1 MTSLRKRLG
10 LLAATA
16 TVAAVALTG
25 CASGSSPSPSASSTS
40 LPDSSQN
47 LTYIPSAFPL
57 NLDIPA
63 NPAEIGVNA
72 VVSQVLQP
80 LVKFD
85 GKKATADLATSWTW
99 TDPTT
104 LKLTLR
110 KGVTFSDGKA
120 FTAADVKASFDVYIA
135 ANSPAFSAQFAP
147 IMSTAA
153 TDDHTFTITTSQPV
167 GTLVNFL
174 SFVYIGEAGKV
185 TQADYWNKPVG
196 TGPFKVTE
204 YVPND
209 HVALARNDSYWGTKA
224 KLKTLTFKKV
234 SDVSSK
240 VTALSNNEAQVVGD
254 VPSDQIDSVKAID
267 GVKLQTADSYSY
279 FFVWFENSKSPLN
292 NVKVRKAMFEALDI
306 PTIAKSLY
314 GNTASAMDSFCP
326 PTAFG
331 CTTAKLPSYNPK
343 DAKKLLADAGYP
355 KGFSTDIIFSTV
367 NGSNITDLAPALISS
382 WKAIGV
388 TVTPRGEDQATWLAD
403 FSALNWQQDLQVN
416 QTLTGDAD
424 YTLNRLYSCAAKRL
438 GYCNP
443 SLDTLLTKAQQS
455 TDQTERLGLY
465 KQATTVLEKD
475 LPFIPLLNL
484 KVNDAVRSNVKGL
497 SIPPTEFIDFSSVY
511 LH

>member
-1 MTSLRKRLG
+1 MTALSKRLG
-10 LLAATA
+10 LLAA
-16 TVAAVALTG
+16 VAAVAALTLSG
-25 CASGSSPSPSASSTS
+25 CVSGGGTPNASGSA

-57 NLDIPA
+57 NLDIPS
-63 NPAEIGVNA
+63 NPAEIGVNG

-99 TDPTT
+99 TNPTT
-104 LKLTLR
+104 LTLTLR
-110 KGVTFSDGKA
+110 KGVTFSDGKP
-120 FTAADVKASFDVYIA
+120 FTAADVKATFDVYIA
-135 ANSPAFSAQFAP
+135 AKSPAFAAQFAP
-147 IMSTAA
+147 IVSTAA
-153 TDDHTFTITTSQPV
+153 TDDHTFTITTSHPV

-196 TGPFKVTE
+196 TGPFTVTD

-209 HVALARNDSYWGTKA
+209 HVALARNESYWGTKA
-224 KLKTLTFKKV
+224 KLKTLTFKAV

-240 VTALSNNEAQVVGD
+240 VTALSNNEAQIVGD
-254 VPSDQIDSVKAID
+254 LPYDQIESVKAMD

-279 FFVWFENSKSPLN
+279 FFVWFENAKSPLN
-292 NVKVRKAMFEALDI
+292 NVKVRKAMYEALDV

-314 GNTASAMDSFCP
+314 GNTASAMQSFCP

-331 CTTAKLPSYNPK
+331 CTPAKLPSYNPK

-355 KGFSTDIIFSTV
+355 KGFTTDMIFSTV
-367 NGSNITDLAPALISS
+367 NGSNITDLAPTLISA

-403 FSALNWQQDLQVN
+403 FSSLNWQQDLQVN

-455 TDQTERLGLY
+455 TDQSERLSLY
-465 KQATTVLEKD
+465 KQATTILEQD

-484 KVNDAVRSNVKGL
+484 KVNDAVRSNVNGL
-497 SIPPTEFIDFSSVY
+497 TIPPTEFIDFSTVY
-511 LH
+511 LK